1 MTEDKGTATKLKI
14 EAQKEKRVKEKA
26 EREKFQSS
34 FDNEDDF
41 LKSLNMKSIVSS
53 FDEFN
58 IPRIAQLTQ
67 RSNQF
72 NLRTIRYT
80 EADIN
85 RISSSQFY
93 ITRYFTLSDRFGDNG
108 LISVVILKKQDEQAL
123 FIETWLMSCR
133 VLNRG
138 MESFVL
144 NNLIKVAK
152 DNGFKK
158 IIGEYLPTQKNA
170 LVKELYRKLG
180 FEKIPNSAT
189 DLYQISADNY
199 TDRNCFIERID
210 NNG

>member
-1 MTEDKGTATKLKI
+1 M
-14 EAQKEKRVKEKA
+14 
-26 EREKFQSS
+26 
-34 FDNEDDF
+34 
-41 LKSLNMKSIVSS
+41 
-53 FDEFN
+53 
-58 IPRIAQLTQ
+58 
-67 RSNQF
+67 
-72 NLRTIRYT
+72 
-80 EADIN
+80 
-85 RISSSQFY
+85 
-93 ITRYFTLSDRFGDNG
+93 
-108 LISVVILKKQDEQAL
+108 VILKKQDEQSL

-170 LVKELYRKLG
+170 LVKGLYSKLG
-180 FEKIPNSAT
+180 FEKIPNCTT
-189 DLYQISADNY
+189 DLYQISTDNY